1 MSFMLALPR
10 ISLSGKDAMNDAVKW
25 LAQKN
30 TRSVLLLTDSILR
43 KLDGLQ
49 SLLRL
54 LEAKQIAYTIFD
66 AIDPNP
72 TVAMVEA
79 AYAVFRA
86 ANLDAIIAYGGGS
99 VIDTGKAV
107 RILSANP
114 GPINLYEGVH
124 HELKDGFP
132 LIAISTTSGTAAEV
146 TSNAVI
152 TDTKRHVK
160 MVIISHSTIP
170 DVAVND
176 PVALVSMPRGTTAA
190 TGMDALTHAVE
201 AYVSKGAH
209 ALTDPT
215 ALEAIRII
223 TRWLPDACENGQN
236 LEAREQMANGQF
248 LAGMAF
254 NNAGL
259 GCVHSLA
266 HQPGATHNLPHG
278 VCNAILLPVVEE
290 FNRNAVPERFAQI
303 ASAMGVDTS
312 TMSIEDASQA
322 ALKAIRE
329 LSRRVGIP
337 SGFAKFG
344 IVPGDIER
352 WIEPA
357 LKDPCTPGNP
367 KTLTANDVRNLYLK
381 AL

>member
-1 MSFMLALPR
+1 MAFMLALPR
-10 ISLSGKDAMNDAVKW
+10 ISLSGKDAMNDAVEW
-25 LAQKN
+25 LAQQG
-30 TRSVLLLTDSILR
+30 TRSILLCTDPILR
-43 KLDGLQ
+43 NLPGLQ
-49 SLLRL
+49 GLLRT
-54 LEAKQIAYTIFD
+54 LEAKGISSSVFD

-79 AYAVFRA
+79 AYAQFQ
-86 ANLDAIIAYGGGS
+86 LSKPDAIVAFGGGS
-99 VIDTGKAV
+99 VIDTAKAV

-114 GPINLYEGVH
+114 GPINQYEGVH
-124 HELKDGFP
+124 HEIKTGAP
-132 LIAISTTSGTAAEV
+132 LVAISTTSGTAAEV

-152 TDTKRHVK
+152 TDTDRHVK
-160 MVIISHSTIP
+160 MVIISHTTIP

-176 PVALVSMPRGTTAA
+176 PAALISMPRGTTAA

-209 ALTDPT
+209 PLTDPT

-223 TRWLPDACENGQN
+223 ARWLPAACEDGTN

-290 FNRNAVPERFAQI
+290 FNRDAAPERFAAI
-303 ASAMGVDTS
+303 ARAMGADTS
-312 TMSIEDASQA
+312 GMSVEEASKA
-322 ALKAIRE
+322 ALAEIRK
-329 LSRRVGIP
+329 LSATVGIP
-337 SGFAKFG
+337 SGFAQFG
-344 IVPGDIER
+344 IGEAEIER

-357 LKDPCTPGNP
+357 LNDPCTPGNP
-367 KTLTANDVRNLYLK
+367 KTLTAQDVRKLYLA

>member
-1 MSFMLALPR
+1 M
-10 ISLSGKDAMNDAVKW
+10 SGKDAMNDAVEW

-30 TRSVLLLTDSILR
+30 MRSIFLLTDPILR

-49 SLLRL
+49 SLLRQL
-54 LEAKQIAYTIFD
+54 KARQITYTIFD
-66 AIDPNP
+66 TIGPNP
-72 TVAMVEA
+72 TVAMVDA
-79 AYAVFRA
+79 AYAAFRA
-86 ANLDAIIAYGGGS
+86 ANPDALIAYGGGS
-99 VIDTGKAV
+99 VIDTAKAV

-124 HELKDGFP
+124 QELKYGSP
-132 LIAISTTSGTAAEV
+132 LIAITTTSGTAAEV

-152 TDTKRHVK
+152 TDTERHVK

-176 PVALVSMPRGTTAA
+176 PLALVSMPKGTTAA

-209 ALTDPT
+209 ALTNPT

-223 TRWLPDACENGQN
+223 KHWLPIACENGQN

-254 NNAGL
+254 NSAGL

-290 FNRNAVPERFAQI
+290 FNRDAVPERFAEI
-303 ASAMGVDTS
+303 AKALGVDTS
-312 TMSIEDASQA
+312 AMSIEDASRA
-322 ALKAIRE
+322 ALTAIRE
-329 LSRRVGIP
+329 LSQKVGIP
-337 SGFAKFG
+337 SGFAKLG
-344 IVPGDIER
+344 IVPGDIEC

-357 LKDPCTPGNP
+357 LKDPCTPCNP
-367 KTLTANDVRNLYLK
+367 KNLTPDDVRNLYLK

>member
-10 ISLSGKDAMNDAVKW
+10 ISLSGAGAIDGAVEW
-25 LAQKN
+25 LEQQEVLN
-30 TRSVLLLTDSILR
+30 VLLLTDAILR
-43 KLDGLQ
+43 KLEGFQ
-49 SLLRL
+49 NLLRS
-54 LEAKQIAYTIFD
+54 LEAKKIAYTVFD

-72 TVAMVEA
+72 TVAVVEA
-79 AYAVFRA
+79 AFKQFRSSSP
-86 ANLDAIIAYGGGS
+86 NAIIAYGGGS

-124 HELKDGFP
+124 HELKAGTR
-132 LIAISTTSGTAAEV
+132 LVAISTTSGTAAEV

-152 TDTKRHVK
+152 TDTDRHVK

-176 PVALVSMPRGTTAA
+176 PVALKSMPAGTTAA
-190 TGMDALTHAVE
+190 TGMDALTHAIE

-209 ALTDPT
+209 PLTDPT

-223 TRWLPDACENGQN
+223 TRWLPLAVKDGSN
-236 LEAREQMANGQF
+236 LEAREQMAHGQF

-290 FNRNAVPERFAQI
+290 FNRDAAPARFATI
-303 ASAMGVDTS
+303 AEAMGVEIGNLS
-312 TMSIEDASQA
+312 TEDASHA
-322 ALKAIRE
+322 ALTAIRA
-329 LSRRVGIP
+329 LSKTVGIP
-337 SGFAKFG
+337 SGFAKLG
-344 IVPGDIER
+344 VVPADIER
-352 WIEPA
+352 WIVPA
-357 LKDPCTPGNP
+357 LNDPCTPGNP
-367 KTLTANDVRNLYLK
+367 KTLTPEDVRNLYLK

>member
-1 MSFMLALPR
+1 
-10 ISLSGKDAMNDAVKW
+10 MNDAVEW
-25 LAQKN
+25 LAQKDM
-30 TRSVLLLTDSILR
+30 RSVLLLTDPILR

-49 SLLRL
+49 SLLRQL
-54 LEAKQIAYTIFD
+54 KAKQIACTIYD

-72 TVAMVEA
+72 TVAMVDA
-79 AYAVFRA
+79 AFAVFQTVEPA
-86 ANLDAIIAYGGGS
+86 AIIAYGGGS

-124 HELKDGFP
+124 QDLKYGSP

-152 TDTKRHVK
+152 TDTVRHVK
-160 MVIISHSTIP
+160 MVMISHATIP

-176 PVALVSMPRGTTAA
+176 PLALVSMPRGTTAA
-190 TGMDALTHAVE
+190 TGMDALTHAIE

-209 ALTDPT
+209 ALTNPT

-223 TRWLPDACENGQN
+223 KHWLPIACENGKD

-278 VCNAILLPVVEE
+278 VCNAILLPVVEA
-290 FNRNAVPERFAQI
+290 FNRDAVPERFAEI
-303 ASAMGVDTS
+303 AKALGVDTS
-312 TMSIEDASQA
+312 AMSVEEASKS
-322 ALKAIRE
+322 ALTAIRE
-329 LSRRVGIP
+329 LSQKVGIP
-337 SGFAKFG
+337 SGFAKLG

-352 WIEPA
+352 WIAPA
-357 LKDPCTPGNP
+357 LKDPCTPCNP
-367 KTLTANDVRNLYLK
+367 KTLTPDDVRNLYLK